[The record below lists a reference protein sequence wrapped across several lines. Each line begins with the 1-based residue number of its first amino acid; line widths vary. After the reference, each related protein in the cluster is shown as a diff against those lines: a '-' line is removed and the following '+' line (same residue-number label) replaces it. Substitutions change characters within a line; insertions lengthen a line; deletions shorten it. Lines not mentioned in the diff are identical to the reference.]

1 MKMSSFPS
9 VFESIDDLTKYEIES
24 LLTLAK
30 NINPEIPNPFL
41 KNKIVATSFLE
52 NSTRTKH
59 SFAAA
64 IIKLGGHYLDFNA
77 ETSSL
82 KKGESL
88 EQTLL
93 TLFNQGI
100 DLCIV
105 RSSVNHLLNPFK
117 KSPPI
122 KLINGGDG
130 TNEHP
135 TQALLDLLTMIDCV
149 GNIEE
154 LKGKKVV
161 ILGDNTHSRVGHS
174 LIKLL
179 PLFGI
184 EITLCGPSNFLPP
197 EKERLENIKYSS
209 DRNSAIKNCDFL
221 YLLRIQNERHASD
234 AFLSIKEYIE
244 TFGVTLK
251 LLKKLNKLIP
261 IFHPG
266 PANVGVEIDQDLIN
280 SSLYMGHKQ
289 VRNSVPMRMAIM
301 QLMLLNNDNNIGIIN
316 GEKF

>member
-1 MKMSSFPS
+1 MSSFPS
-9 VFESIDDLTKYEIES
+9 VLESISDLTKNEIES
-24 LLTLAK
+24 LLTLAR
-30 NINPEIPNPFL
+30 NINPAVPNPFL
-41 KNKIVATSFLE
+41 KNTIVATSFLE

-64 IIKLGGHYLDFNA
+64 IIKLGGNYLDFNT

-93 TLFNQGI
+93 TLHYQGI

-105 RSSVNHLLNPFK
+105 RSSLNHVLTPFK

-135 TQALLDLLTMIDCV
+135 TQALLDLLTMIDCT
-149 GNIEE
+149 GDLES
-154 LKGKKVV
+154 LKGKTLA

-179 PLFGI
+179 PQFGVKVI
-184 EITLCGPSNFLPP
+184 LCGPEEFLPAKP
-197 EKERLENIKYSS
+197 ERIESINYST
-209 DRNSAIKNCDFL
+209 DRNSTIKTCDFL
-221 YLLRIQNERHASD
+221 YLLRIQNERHNADS
-234 AFLSIKEYIE
+234 FLSVKEYISNY
-244 TFGVTLK
+244 GVTLK

-261 IFHPG
+261 VFHPG
-266 PANVGVEIDQDLIN
+266 PANIGIEIDQELIT
-280 SSLYMGHKQ
+280 SSLYMGHRQ
-289 VRNSVPMRMAIM
+289 VKNSVPMRMAIM
-301 QLMLLNNDNNIGIIN
+301 QSMLLNNDANIGIIH